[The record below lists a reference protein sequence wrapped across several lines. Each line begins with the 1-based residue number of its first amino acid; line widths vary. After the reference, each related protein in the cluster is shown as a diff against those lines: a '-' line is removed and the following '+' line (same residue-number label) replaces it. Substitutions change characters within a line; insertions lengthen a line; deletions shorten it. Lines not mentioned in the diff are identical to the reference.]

1 MSYVRWKP
9 EQCSCKHCPCVY
21 PRCKVSK
28 DENLDLILDL
38 MDEYVEC
45 RESIEKGRTDDNS

>member
-1 MSYVRWKP
+1 MNEHVRWTP
-9 EQCSCKHCPCVY
+9 EQCSYKYCPCVY
-21 PRCKVSK
+21 PKCKVSK

-45 RESIEKGRTDDNS
+45 REAVDRAKHKE